1 MWGRWRWARHRNE
14 AVVRRLFD
22 AFGRGDIPAAME
34 LFAEDVV
41 FRSPVTHTR
50 HETLGWARPR
60 RGRREVL
67 QFFSELAGAV
77 APEPFE
83 VLGMISKGDTVV
95 VEGRNSGTV
104 RSTGTRFTHDWVMV
118 FSLRDGKITRN
129 DHYYDSADLLAAY
142 H

>member
-1 MWGRWRWARHRNE
+1 MSEEQKER
-14 AVVRRLFD
+14 VVRRLFE

-34 LFAEDVV
+34 LFGEDVE
-41 FRSPVTHTR
+41 FRSPVTRTR
-50 HETLGWARPR
+50 HDILTWARPR

-67 QFFSELAGAV
+67 QFFSEMGAEV
-77 APEPFE
+77 APEPFQ

-118 FSLRDGKITRN
+118 FSFRDGKITRN
-129 DHYYDSADLLAAY
+129 DHYYDSAGLLAAY
-142 H
+142 R